1 MTSPA
6 LDEVRVRVTVDSD
19 TPDLLRRLAGSKRQS
34 REIVYL
40 LRLGL
45 QMEMML
51 SGKLPLFS
59 GGADSAASLQGSGIS
74 TGTSGTTT
82 ASAAVPNAPS
92 AGDKGGIP
100 SGEAFSEMTG
110 LDADYFSAP
119 VSYAE

>member
-6 LDEVRVRVTVDSD
+6 LAEVRVRVTVDSD
-19 TPDLLRRLAGSKRQS
+19 TPDLLRRLSGSKRQS

-59 GGADSAASLQGSGIS
+59 GGADSAASLQGSG
-74 TGTSGTTT
+74 TSAGAT
-82 ASAAVPNAPS
+82 APAAVPSAPS
-92 AGDKGGIP
+92 AGDIGGIP